1 MKKKISRSD
10 LIWKDGGFTRLHY
23 WMAEFFVGLFILSG
37 ISLLL
42 YAFSSRNSDSYESL
56 HILVLVAVGF
66 ILTGIAIALLS
77 MFELLFFIGAD
88 RLGILSKEDEEEKE
102 ES

>member
-23 WMAEFFVGLFILSG
+23 WIVEFVFGIFILSG
-37 ISLLL
+37 ISILA
-42 YAFSSRNSDSYESL
+42 YAFFSRNFASYESL

-88 RLGILSKEDEEEKE
+88 RLGILSKENEEEKE

>member
-23 WMAEFFVGLFILSG
+23 WLVQSIMSLFIVSG
-37 ISLLL
+37 VALLVH
-42 YAFSSRNSDSYESL
+42 AFISRNTFTYETL
-56 HILVLVAVGF
+56 HILVLIAIGIF
-66 ILTGIAIALLS
+66 LMGIAAALLS
-77 MFELLFFIGAD
+77 IFELLFFIGAD
-88 RLGILSKEDEEEKE
+88 RLGILSKENEEEKE